1 MSANGQPRFST
12 PIRSTV
18 CLSPTAA
25 SSLRTLP
32 FPPHS
37 ISYASSAPHLCIP
50 DVTLQ
55 FYLRRQPRHSC
66 VALGA
71 PRNPSYTCCMLHSC
85 LTPAINDILRQ
96 VEHAWL
102 DLGLL
107 DKTQLVQ
114 LARDLSTASKMVRS
128 RALHALV
135 RLPRVFYAALA
146 DCFTFPPAQI
156 AAEQRLVKFSKA
168 LGDF

>member
-1 MSANGQPRFST
+1 MRATN
-12 PIRSTV
+12 
-18 CLSPTAA
+18 
-25 SSLRTLP
+25 
-32 FPPHS
+32 
-37 ISYASSAPHLCIP
+37 
-50 DVTLQ
+50 D
-55 FYLRRQPRHSC
+55 
-66 VALGA
+66 ALW
-71 PRNPSYTCCMLHSC
+71 
-85 LTPAINDILRQ
+85 Q

-114 LARDLSTASKMVRS
+114 LAKDLTTASKKVSRSRALIKNTSS

-156 AAEQRLVKFSKA
+156 AAELRLVKFSKA